1 MTPDN
6 LQVTL
11 SPEHLSISSSLK
23 APRKA
28 VTFICF
34 IFPIPDV
41 FRDSCPSGEQML
53 LLSLWTWVSTNEA
66 FTDVCI
72 DLQHFRMT
80 RTSVHMTPCA

>member
-6 LQVTL
+6 LQLTL

-23 APRKA
+23 ALRKA

-41 FRDSCPSGEQML
+41 FSDSCPSGR
-53 LLSLWTWVSTNEA
+53 A
-66 FTDVCI
+66 DVAPEPV
-72 DLQHFRMT
+72 DMGEH
-80 RTSVHMTPCA
+80 